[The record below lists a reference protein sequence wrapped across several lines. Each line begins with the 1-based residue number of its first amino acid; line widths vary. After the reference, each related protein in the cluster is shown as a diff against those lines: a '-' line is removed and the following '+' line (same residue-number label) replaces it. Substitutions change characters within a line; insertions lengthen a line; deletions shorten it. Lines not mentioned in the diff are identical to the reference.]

1 MPPTTPISLQCMEVW
16 GGNRAVDNG
25 VAMPGLDVFVH
36 ARPHEGHESGGDVH
50 YLSSCATGRIT
61 RLMVADVAG
70 HGQSVSETALVLRG
84 LMRRFINHLDQQKAV
99 ERLNHEFS
107 KHTHAGRFA
116 TAVLGTY
123 WGPTGQLCLCNAGH
137 PRPLWYRAKTKLW
150 EPLEPPHVADDPADN
165 QDSPQDVPLGILD
178 STTYRQLGVRLKR
191 GDLVLLYTDSLTE
204 SHTPSGDLLGERGL
218 IDLLN
223 GLGTPDPSTL
233 IASLTGALAAAGCI
247 IDDDLTALLLS
258 PNGLTPA
265 LTLRERFAAM
275 GHILRAML
283 PSRNHSALPE
293 FGLRNVGGFFFN
305 RLNKTG
311 S

>member
-1 MPPTTPISLQCMEVW
+1 MEVW

-36 ARPHEGHESGGDVH
+36 ARPHEGNDAGGDVH

-99 ERLNHEFS
+99 EQLNHEFS

-137 PRPLWYRAKTKLW
+137 PRPLWYRAKNKLW
-150 EPLEPPHVADDPADN
+150 EPLEPPHVPTTPDDSE
-165 QDSPQDVPLGILD
+165 SPQDVPLGILD

-204 SHTPSGDLLGERGL
+204 ARTTAGALLGEQGL

-233 IASLTGALAAAGCI
+233 IAALNDALAAAGCT

-265 LTLRERFAAM
+265 LTIRERLAAIA
-275 GHILRAML
+275 HIIRAML

-293 FGLRNVGGFFFN
+293 FGVKTVGGFFLD
-305 RLNKTG
+305 RLNKAG
-311 S
+311 STNPKR